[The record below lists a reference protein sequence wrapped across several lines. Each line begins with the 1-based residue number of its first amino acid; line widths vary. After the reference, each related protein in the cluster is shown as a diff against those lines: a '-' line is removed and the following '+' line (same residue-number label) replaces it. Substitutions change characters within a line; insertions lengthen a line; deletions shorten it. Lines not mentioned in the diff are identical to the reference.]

1 MPHFAC
7 ITVGQAL
14 RIALN
19 VFRLVFPVQICL
31 ILFKKNTDVTCL
43 FLPFPLPTFAHL
55 TLTCFNNFVAAVCCC
70 CCNFAWLIYAIFT
83 FFAVERAKRRATKTK
98 NTQNK
103 NNKNVNM
110 QMHSCKFLLV
120 FLFLLGIFI
129 MLKHTCHAS
138 WPLCRLLA
146 VG

>member
-1 MPHFAC
+1 MRHYYSARLPHFAC

-83 FFAVERAKRRATKTK
+83 FFAVERAKRRATKT
-98 NTQNK
+98 NK
-103 NNKNVNM
+103 KTIKTLICKCI
-110 QMHSCKFLLV
+110 HAKFCWFSCF
-120 FLFLLGIFI
+120 FWAF
-129 MLKHTCHAS
+129 S
-138 WPLCRLLA
+138 LC
-146 VG
+146 